1 MWGRRER
8 SSGGGLVGFVL
19 EHRDQLVAQVGL
31 EQLALPERG
40 YITAVRLLADGAWF
54 AGATGINIP
63 TPDERA
69 VILAAAYELL
79 SKVEA

>member
-1 MWGRRER
+1 M
-8 SSGGGLVGFVL
+8 
-19 EHRDQLVAQVGL
+19 GL